1 MQPLSMNPAEPCG
14 PAGETSF
21 PTEKPMRHKAT
32 ALALVLTLL
41 SIIVLPATLAQAQT
55 GNPHPSGAL
64 TLPVSG
70 TATDTSGAVNNVT
83 GTLTINRFANQ
94 NGNLMAL
101 GTLVA
106 TVTNTATGAVQ
117 NIVTTVAVPV
127 AIPSASCPILHLV
140 LGPLDL
146 TLLGLVVHLNQ
157 VVLDITAVP
166 GAGNLLGNLLC
177 AVANLLNGG
186 GLSNALNQI
195 VGLLNQILAAL

>member
-1 MQPLSMNPAEPCG
+1 
-14 PAGETSF
+14 
-21 PTEKPMRHKAT
+21 MRHKAT

-55 GNPHPSGAL
+55 GNARSFGAL

-70 TATDTSGAVNNVT
+70 TATDTAGAVNNVT
-83 GTLTINRFANQ
+83 GTLTIHRFANQ
-94 NGNLMAL
+94 NGQLMAV

-106 TVTNTATGAVQ
+106 TATNTATGAVQ
-117 NIVTTVAVPV
+117 NIATTVAVPV
-127 AIPSASCPILHLV
+127 AIPSASCPILHLM

-146 TLLGLVVHLNQ
+146 NLLGLVVHLNQ

-186 GLSNALNQI
+186 GLSTALNQI
-195 VGLLNQILAAL
+195 VGLLNQILGAL